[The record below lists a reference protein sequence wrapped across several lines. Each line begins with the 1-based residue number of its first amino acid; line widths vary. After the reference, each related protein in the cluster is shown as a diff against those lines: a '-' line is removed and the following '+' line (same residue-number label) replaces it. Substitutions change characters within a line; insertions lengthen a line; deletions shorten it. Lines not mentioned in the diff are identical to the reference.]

1 MVSRL
6 SAGGKERRESRS
18 VLEESRSRL
27 TVGVA
32 YIGLVSICS
41 SSQYR
46 VGGTYQGRQSKE
58 GSRCAVMPVSLAES
72 LKLKESGYSSLVNSD
87 SRDVNDLGDA
97 LLDEEELLAMSS
109 WGSRTDGRL

>member
-1 MVSRL
+1 
-6 SAGGKERRESRS
+6 
-18 VLEESRSRL
+18 
-27 TVGVA
+27 
-32 YIGLVSICS
+32 
-41 SSQYR
+41 
-46 VGGTYQGRQSKE
+46 
-58 GSRCAVMPVSLAES
+58 MPVSLAES